1 MSINQIDDVPSVG
14 PENNSSVI
22 EIMIA
27 QRRVVRVWVSPVA
40 LLPSSYE

>member
-1 MSINQIDDVPSVG
+1 MSINQIDDV
-14 PENNSSVI
+14 NSSVI

-27 QRRVVRVWVSPVA
+27 QRRVVRVWVSPFA